1 LPINLA
7 RHNFSDAAMTA
18 EKTMIADFLQQPQT
32 PLFVSRQFMATFGT
46 QLAVTGPGQLPK
58 NSAVLIVSNHRSF
71 MDAALLM
78 TALNL
83 PIHFA
88 CHRYM
93 GQVPVMKDVVDRLGF
108 LPLDEPQQSYK
119 TFFDRASLLLQNQAA
134 IGIFPEGTMPMVQDT
149 DPRSIGKF
157 QRGFAHLALRAPVE
171 NLVVLPV
178 AIAAH
183 RELKASLFPVR
194 WLQMLDPLEPLFDRP
209 DWHPMVLYQQVQVA
223 IGQPINVSMQEKQDY
238 HGRQAL
244 QWVRE
249 LTEQCQQEI
258 RSLLQTAL

>member
-1 LPINLA
+1 MPG
-7 RHNFSDAAMTA
+7 SMS
-18 EKTMIADFLQQPQT
+18 KQPEA
-32 PLFVSRQFMATFGT
+32 LFVSRQFMATLGT
-46 QLAVTGPGQLPK
+46 QIAVTGPGHIPK
-58 NSAVLIVSNHRSF
+58 QSAILIVSNHRSF

-93 GQVPVMKDVVDRLGF
+93 GQVPVMKDVIDRLGF
-108 LPLDEPQQSYK
+108 IPLDEPHQSYK
-119 TFFDRASLLLQNQAA
+119 SFFDRASLLLQNQEA
-134 IGIFPEGTMPMVQDT
+134 IGVFPEGAQPMVQDT

-157 QRGFAHLALRAPVE
+157 QRGFAHLALRAPIE

-183 RELKASLFPVR
+183 QELKSSLFPVR

-209 DWHPMVLYQQVQVA
+209 DWHPLVLYQQVQVA
-223 IGQPINVSMQEKQDY
+223 IGHPIHVFMQEKQDY

-244 QWVRE
+244 AWVRD
-249 LTEQCQQEI
+249 LTERCQEEI
-258 RSLLQTAL
+258 RSLLQIAL